1 MAVLKSYKL
10 KITRGV
16 MIAGK
21 AYQAGDTFEGP
32 LTPGELSI
40 LLNRRFCTLIEEP
53 KKASK

>member
-10 KITRGV
+10 KINSGV

-21 AYQAGDTFEGP
+21 AYKAGDTFEGP
-32 LTPGELSI
+32 LTPGELNI